1 MARLLLLFGFIKERK
16 VFDMAEDDTEV
27 EEESGGGKKKLI
39 MMIVVGVVL
48 VGLSVGGT
56 LFALQMMGG
65 DEAADGSDPAAAAE
79 DAAAVEEVKL
89 PAIYFPLKPTIIVN
103 FNARGRQRF
112 LQAEVSL
119 MVRDEEVVAAIEE
132 HSTMLQHGLLML
144 FSGQDYSELQTAEGK
159 ELLRQ
164 MALAEVQGML
174 EQEIGKPGVEQ
185 VLFTNFVMQ

>member
-1 MARLLLLFGFIKERK
+1 MA
-16 VFDMAEDDTEV
+16 DDNDQTQDAGEQAQ
-27 EEESGGGKKKLI
+27 GGGKKKLI
-39 MMIVVGVVL
+39 LLIVVGLVL

-56 LFALQMMGG
+56 LLALNMMGG
-65 DEAADGSDPAAAAE
+65 KEEQVAEGEAAE
-79 DAAAVEEVKL
+79 QAVEEEQL
-89 PAIYFPLKPTIIVN
+89 PAIYYPLKPTIIVN

-119 MVRDEEVVAAIEE
+119 MVRENDVVAAIEE
-132 HSTMLQHGLLML
+132 HSTMLQHSLLML
-144 FSGQDYSELQTAEGK
+144 FSAQDYSELQTPEGK

-164 MALAEVQGML
+164 LALEEMRTRL

>member
-1 MARLLLLFGFIKERK
+1 MA
-16 VFDMAEDDTEV
+16 DDDEQS
-27 EEESGGGKKKLI
+27 EQPEESGGGKKKLI
-39 MMIVVGVVL
+39 ITIVIGLVL

-56 LFALQMMGG
+56 LFALKMMGG
-65 DEAADGSDPAAAAE
+65 DEVVAE
-79 DAAAVEEVKL
+79 GEGGESSAEAEPVEEVKR
-89 PAIYFPLKPTIIVN
+89 PAIYYPLKPTIIVN

-119 MVRDEEVVAAIEE
+119 LVREDDVVAAIEE

-144 FSGQDYSELQTAEGK
+144 FSGQDYTEMQTAEGK

-164 MALAEVQGML
+164 LSLEEVQRML

>member
-1 MARLLLLFGFIKERK
+1 MA
-16 VFDMAEDDTEV
+16 DDNDQTQDAGEQPK
-27 EEESGGGKKKLI
+27 GGGKKKLI
-39 MMIVVGVVL
+39 LLIVVGLVL

-56 LFALQMMGG
+56 LLALNMMTGKEEQVAEG
-65 DEAADGSDPAAAAE
+65 EAGE
-79 DAAAVEEVKL
+79 QAVEEEQL
-89 PAIYFPLKPTIIVN
+89 PAIYYPLKPTIIVN

-119 MVRDEEVVAAIEE
+119 MVRENDVVAAIEE
-132 HSTMLQHGLLML
+132 HSTMLQHALLML
-144 FSGQDYSELQTAEGK
+144 FSAQDYSELQTPEGK

-164 MALAEVQGML
+164 LALEEMRTRL

>member
-1 MARLLLLFGFIKERK
+1 MA
-16 VFDMAEDDTEV
+16 DDNDQTQGAGEQPK
-27 EEESGGGKKKLI
+27 GGGKKKLI
-39 MMIVVGVVL
+39 LLIVVGLVL

-56 LFALQMMGG
+56 LLALNMMVGKEEQVAEG
-65 DEAADGSDPAAAAE
+65 EAGE
-79 DAAAVEEVKL
+79 QAVEEEQL
-89 PAIYFPLKPTIIVN
+89 PAIYYPLKPTIIVN

-119 MVRDEEVVAAIEE
+119 MVRENDVVAAIEE
-132 HSTMLQHGLLML
+132 HSTMLQHSLLML
-144 FSGQDYSELQTAEGK
+144 FSAQDYSELQTPEGK

-164 MALAEVQGML
+164 LALEEMRTRL

>member
-1 MARLLLLFGFIKERK
+1 MARLLLLFGFIKERQ

-39 MMIVVGVVL
+39 MMVVVGVVL

-65 DEAADGSDPAAAAE
+65 DEAADGSDSAAAAE
-79 DAAAVEEVKL
+79 DAAPVEEVKL

>member
-1 MARLLLLFGFIKERK
+1 
-16 VFDMAEDDTEV
+16 MAEDEEGV
-27 EEESGGGKKKLI
+27 EESGGGKKKLI
-39 MMIVVGVVL
+39 IMIVVGLVL

-56 LFALQMMGG
+56 LFALKMMGG
-65 DEAADGSDPAAAAE
+65 DEDTTSGGGDAVSEA
-79 DAAAVEEVKL
+79 DAAPVEEVRK

-119 MVRDEEVVAAIEE
+119 MVRDEDVVAAIEE

-164 MALAEVQGML
+164 MALEEVQRML

-185 VLFTNFVMQ
+185 VLFTNLVMQ

>member
-1 MARLLLLFGFIKERK
+1 
-16 VFDMAEDDTEV
+16 MAEDNAEAQP
-27 EEESGGGKKKLI
+27 ENAGGGKKKLI
-39 MMIVVGVVL
+39 LLVVIGLLL

-56 LFALQMMGG
+56 LVALKFLGG
-65 DEAADGSDPAAAAE
+65 DDGAQGGEEADAAAEAAAAE
-79 DAAAVEEVKL
+79 ETRSL
-89 PAIYFPLKPTIIVN
+89 PAIYYPLKPTIIVN

-112 LQAEVSL
+112 LQADVSL
-119 MVRDEEVVAAIEE
+119 MVREDDVVAAIEE

-164 MALAEVQGML
+164 MALEEVQRLL
-174 EQEIGKPGVEQ
+174 EQEIGKGGVEQ

>member
-1 MARLLLLFGFIKERK
+1 
-16 VFDMAEDDTEV
+16 MAEDNPEG
-27 EEESGGGKKKLI
+27 EESGGGGKKKLI
-39 MMIVVGVVL
+39 LMVVVGLVL
-48 VGLSVGGT
+48 VGLSVGGP
-56 LFALQMMGG
+56 LFALKMMEG
-65 DEAADGSDPAAAAE
+65 DAPPAE
-79 DAAAVEEVKL
+79 TDAAASAEAAPEEEVKL

-103 FNARGRQRF
+103 FNARGKQRF

-119 MVRDEEVVAAIEE
+119 MVREEDVVAAIEE

-144 FSGQDYSELQTAEGK
+144 FSGQDYGELQTAEGK

-164 MALAEVQGML
+164 MALEEVQRML

>member
-1 MARLLLLFGFIKERK
+1 
-16 VFDMAEDDTEV
+16 MAEDEEGV
-27 EEESGGGKKKLI
+27 EESGGGKKKLI
-39 MMIVVGVVL
+39 IMIVVGLVL

-56 LFALQMMGG
+56 LFALKMMGG
-65 DEAADGSDPAAAAE
+65 DEDIATGG
-79 DAAAVEEVKL
+79 DAAGEADAAPVEEVRK

-119 MVRDEEVVAAIEE
+119 MVRDEDVVAAIEE

-164 MALAEVQGML
+164 MALEEVQRML

-185 VLFTNFVMQ
+185 VLFTNLVMQ

>member
-1 MARLLLLFGFIKERK
+1 MARLLLLFGFIWERQ

-39 MMIVVGVVL
+39 IMIVVGLVL

-56 LFALQMMGG
+56 LFALQMLGG
-65 DEAADGSDPAAAAE
+65 DEAAEGGDPAAVEEGAP
-79 DAAAVEEVKL
+79 VEEVKL

-119 MVRDEEVVAAIEE
+119 MVREEDVVAAIEE

>member
-1 MARLLLLFGFIKERK
+1 
-16 VFDMAEDDTEV
+16 MAEDEEGV
-27 EEESGGGKKKLI
+27 EESGGGKKKLI
-39 MMIVVGVVL
+39 IMIVVGLVL

-56 LFALQMMGG
+56 LFALKMIGG
-65 DEAADGSDPAAAAE
+65 DEGTAGE
-79 DAAAVEEVKL
+79 DAADEVDATSVEEVRK

-119 MVRDEEVVAAIEE
+119 MVRDEDVVAAIEE

-164 MALAEVQGML
+164 MALEEVQRML

-185 VLFTNFVMQ
+185 VLFTNLVMQ

>member
-1 MARLLLLFGFIKERK
+1 
-16 VFDMAEDDTEV
+16 MAEDE
-27 EEESGGGKKKLI
+27 EGIEESGGGKKKLI
-39 MMIVVGVVL
+39 IMVVVGLVL

-56 LFALQMMGG
+56 LFALKMMGG
-65 DEAADGSDPAAAAE
+65 DDAATGSEDAAGEA
-79 DAAAVEEVKL
+79 DAAAVEEVRK

-119 MVRDEEVVAAIEE
+119 MVRDEDVVAAIEE

-164 MALAEVQGML
+164 MALEEVQRML

-185 VLFTNFVMQ
+185 VLFTNLVMQ

>member
-1 MARLLLLFGFIKERK
+1 
-16 VFDMAEDDTEV
+16 MAEENA
-27 EEESGGGKKKLI
+27 EAQPENAGGGKKKLI
-39 MMIVVGVVL
+39 ILVVVGLLL

-56 LFALQMMGG
+56 LVALKFLGG
-65 DEAADGSDPAAAAE
+65 DDAAPTDAEVAAEAAAAE
-79 DAAAVEEVKL
+79 EETRSL
-89 PAIYFPLKPTIIVN
+89 PAIYYPLKPTIIVN

-112 LQAEVSL
+112 LQADVSL
-119 MVRDEEVVAAIEE
+119 MVREDDVVSAIEE

-164 MALAEVQGML
+164 QALEEVQRLL
-174 EQEIGKPGVEQ
+174 EQEIGKAGIEQ

>member
-1 MARLLLLFGFIKERK
+1 
-16 VFDMAEDDTEV
+16 MAEDNEEV
-27 EEESGGGKKKLI
+27 EESGGGKKKLI
-39 MMIVVGVVL
+39 MMIVVGLVL

-56 LFALQMMGG
+56 LFALKMMGG
-65 DEAADGSDPAAAAE
+65 DAPAEGEAGEAAAA
-79 DAAAVEEVKL
+79 DAEPVVEEKL

-119 MVRDEEVVAAIEE
+119 MVREEDVVAAIEE

-144 FSGQDYSELQTAEGK
+144 FSGQDYAELQTAEGK

-164 MALAEVQGML
+164 MALDEVQRTL